1 MTVAMFIRN
10 SRSRSK
16 SAWSHLAS
24 EVAGAAGAALGYVWV
39 YGLLGG
45 ITLIDW
51 FHRLRHAGSFRTN
64 PSDGP
69 DLRADARTGDRR
81 RALRIAVG
89 IATAGRPAIAR
100 ETLRRLRL
108 QTRQPDIVVAA
119 VPTLADLDLAPDEA
133 DPLVLVGDR
142 GLTRQR
148 NAILAAVDD
157 ADLVCFFD
165 DDFVPAP
172 TYLES
177 MEHAFLANPDL
188 VGATGV
194 VVADGITGA
203 GYAVEDAE
211 RFLEGRIGAAASIP
225 VYNAYGCNMTFRV
238 SAIRAGGLE
247 FDEALPAYGWL
258 EDVDFSRR
266 IARFGHLERIGP
278 AVGVHLGVKGGRQS
292 GRRFGY
298 SQIANPLYLVGKGS
312 FAWPR
317 AAWLMARNIA
327 MNLVRSLRPEPH
339 IDRRGRVAGNVRAL
353 ADLVRGRLHPTH
365 IVRLP

>member
-1 MTVAMFIRN
+1 MTAVVLLKNGTRKLG
-10 SRSRSK
+10 SVR
-16 SAWSHLAS
+16 SHLAF
-24 EVAGAAGAALGYVWV
+24 EVAGLAGAALGFVWV
-39 YGLLGG
+39 YGLLAG

-51 FHRLRHAGSFRTN
+51 FHRLRDAGGLGTISSGGMGL
-64 PSDGP
+64 PAAAP
-69 DLRADARTGDRR
+69 AGDRR
-81 RALRIAVG
+81 RPLRIAVG

-100 ETLRRLRL
+100 ETLRRLRR
-108 QTRQPDIVVAA
+108 QTRHPDIVVAA
-119 VPTLADLDLAPDEA
+119 VPTLADLDPVPDGEE
-133 DPLVLVGDR
+133 PLVLVGDR

-165 DDFVPAP
+165 DDFVPAD

-177 MEHAFLANPDL
+177 IEAAFLAKPGL

-203 GYAVEDAE
+203 GYAIEDAE
-211 RFLEGRIGAAASIP
+211 RFLDGRNGAAASIP

-266 IARFGHLERIGP
+266 IARFGHLERVGP

-317 AAWLMARNIA
+317 AVWLMARNIA
-327 MNLVRSLRPEPH
+327 MNVARSLRPEPH
-339 IDRRGRVAGNVRAL
+339 IDRRGRVAGNISAL
-353 ADLVRGRLHPTH
+353 ADLVCGRLHPTR